1 MIRVAFVIGG
11 YPPEE
16 YKRRADVAR
25 SYSTSEI
32 EVGIVDTK
40 ASPYFYGITPAE
52 IQMVTPA
59 YIESYRQAEKEGYDA
74 AVPLGMLDLGV
85 DGGRSAV
92 DIPVIAPMEAC
103 LHVAALLGDR
113 FGLIIY
119 HEKLL
124 AFNRAIVRRY
134 GMEERIVGFGVSGF
148 DLPDL
153 TAHREEVIT
162 NFVNEAKRLIGAGAE
177 VIIPMGISQ

>member
-52 IQMVTPA
+52 IQIVTPA

-74 AVPLGMLDLGV
+74 AVPLGMLDLGI
-85 DGGRSAV
+85 DGGKSAV
-92 DIPVIAPMEAC
+92 DIPVVGPFEASF
-103 LHVAALLGDR
+103 HVASLVGDR
-113 FGLIIY
+113 FGLVVY
-119 HEKLL
+119 HPRTIP
-124 AFNRAIVRRY
+124 FTRAMARRY
-134 GMEERIVGFGVSGF
+134 GMESKIAGIRSVGSA
-148 DLPDL
+148 LPDI
-153 TAHREEVIT
+153 AA
-162 NFVNEAKRLIGAGAE
+162 N
-177 VIIPMGISQ
+177 